1 VWFSSRVRAHPQLK
15 LWVKWVLEEVAH
27 SRLSH
32 GFNRGFKGFGWFS
45 SRVRAHPQL
54 KGWVKW
60 VRAEIPGSFDWNE
73 RLIPPLQKKL
83 FDIKKIHLPLIID
96 TNVSVYLDFK
106 TVNLIL

>member
-1 VWFSSRVRAHPQLK
+1 VHPQLK
-15 LWVKWVLEEVAH
+15 L
-27 SRLSH
+27 
-32 GFNRGFKGFGWFS
+32 
-45 SRVRAHPQL
+45 
-54 KGWVKW
+54 WVKW

-73 RLIPPLQKKL
+73 RLIPPKL